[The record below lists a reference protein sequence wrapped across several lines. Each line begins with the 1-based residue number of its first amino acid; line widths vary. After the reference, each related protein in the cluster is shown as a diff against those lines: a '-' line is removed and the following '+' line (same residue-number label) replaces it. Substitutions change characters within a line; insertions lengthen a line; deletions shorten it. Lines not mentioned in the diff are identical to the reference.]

1 MRLRHL
7 VVCACVLV
15 PGAVRA
21 AERPGP
27 LADEAGC
34 KHYRGTSSGND
45 PSVRLDVVLCA
56 HPDGTRGK
64 VDGKVQWSSLL
75 SGWNLRH
82 VEGRWSAGTLTMR
95 DVEILDEKPESGFR
109 FCTIDAYVL
118 AQDSTGVLKGSYDS
132 EACSDHAQ
140 MTLRAVDA
148 PGGHAV
154 APPKASDRAAAD
166 PLPDPTPDPLPSP
179 LPNPLPS
186 PPPHPPRAADLSQ
199 PPGCGCDVSLL
210 VLLPIFGV
218 GRARRV

>member
-1 MRLRHL
+1 MRVRYL

-15 PGAVRA
+15 PGALRA

-64 VDGKVQWSSLL
+64 VDGKLQWSSLL

-95 DVEILDEKPESGFR
+95 DIEILEEKPESGFR

-118 AQDSTGVLKGSYDS
+118 AQDSTGVLKGSYES
-132 EACSDHAQ
+132 EACSDLAQ

-148 PGGHAV
+148 PGGHAD
-154 APPKASDRAAAD
+154 APTKAPDRAATD
-166 PLPDPTPDPLPSP
+166 SPPGPPPDPLSDRP
-179 LPNPLPS
+179 PS
-186 PPPHPPRAADLSQ
+186 PPPAADSSQ
-199 PPGCGCDVSLL
+199 SGGCGCDVSLL
-210 VLLPIFGV
+210 MLLPMFGV
-218 GRARRV
+218 GRPRRA